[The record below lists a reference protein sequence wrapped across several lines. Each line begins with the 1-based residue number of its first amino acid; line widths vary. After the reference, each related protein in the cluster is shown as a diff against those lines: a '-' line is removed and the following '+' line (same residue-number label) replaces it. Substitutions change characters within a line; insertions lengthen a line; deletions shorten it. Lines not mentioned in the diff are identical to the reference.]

1 MIAPLFGAMSNY
13 HAGIANLVIDP
24 GTWDPVFDR
33 TRDPGAG
40 AISNYV
46 GYSFQSS
53 YPVSAG
59 EEMFISYGNI
69 WYVIGIICIVST
81 KGTSLTRNVL
91 SRWLGRPQFAEVPMK
106 KNFDEAGGILA
117 SVWSLLASI
126 EAAAIKE
133 KDISTLL
140 RLIRDRLIDPTLIR
154 TKSALNGVQSI
165 DDLQHAFGRNG
176 TARATVQ
183 ARSPEWL
190 DENGKKGCIGHS
202 SVSAAH
208 PLNMNSLPLIYRIL
222 PGPPLCEG

>member
-1 MIAPLFGAMSNY
+1 MIAPLFGAMSNS

-106 KNFDEAGGILA
+106 KNFDEADGILA
-117 SVWSLLASI
+117 SVWSLLA
-126 EAAAIKE
+126 E
-133 KDISTLL
+133 K
-140 RLIRDRLIDPTLIR
+140 
-154 TKSALNGVQSI
+154 KSMYFQ
-165 DDLQHAFGRNG
+165 
-176 TARATVQ
+176 
-183 ARSPEWL
+183 
-190 DENGKKGCIGHS
+190 
-202 SVSAAH
+202 
-208 PLNMNSLPLIYRIL
+208 SLPLEDLKKVRRKIDM
-222 PGPPLCEG
+222 